1 VGTFS
6 ILTPMLPG
14 RGGTLISRL
23 AAIGHGPDDDEAQRV
38 AKATLTLANVHRRS
52 RLCLGRDLCRLESAM
67 VAAIPF
73 VFQLAVVASL
83 VLFARTKRLATLLRT
98 GLLSL
103 MGTLP
108 FLLQWSLGG
117 FAKASGVAVWAVVVP
132 MLAYLF
138 GARPIPWTI
147 YFVALSIVTAALD
160 PWLAATSPS
169 MPSALVAGFFAL
181 NLIGVATTTL
191 VAAWYSTSERDRAR
205 RALAEE
211 HRLLGLERER
221 SERLLLNILPADI
234 AERLK
239 AGEEVIADSNPDVTV
254 LFADLVGFTPLAERL
269 GPEAVVRLLNDVF
282 SAFDEIS
289 AVTGVEKIK
298 TIGDEYM
305 VVAGLDGPSARHAEM
320 AEIALR
326 MRDWL
331 RHLATDRSLPL
342 RLRIGIHSGPVV
354 AGVIGRRKFSFD
366 LWGDTVNTAS
376 RMQSTAS
383 RPDPDL
389 RCVVRAPRRQLR
401 RRRIGARSRSRE
413 KGSMRTSFLE
423 ETALLGSRP
432 DVNPRVVGFYTSP
445 SVSPTLPRE
454 VSDP

>member
-38 AKATLTLANVHRRS
+38 AKATLTLATTFIAVLAFAWVVTYAVLNRPWS
-52 RLCLGRDLCRLESAM
+52 
-67 VAAIPF
+67 AAIPF

-83 VLFARTKRLATLLRT
+83 VLFARTKRLAVLRT
-98 GLLSL
+98 ALLSL

-376 RMQSTAS
+376 RMQSHGVPDRIQISDALS
-383 RPDPDL
+383 ERLRPNFE
-389 RCVVRAPRRQLR
+389 VERRGD
-401 RRRIGARSRSRE
+401 IEIKG
-413 KGSMRTSFLE
+413 KGSMPTWFLE
-423 ETALLGSRP
+423 GR
-432 DVNPRVVGFYTSP
+432 
-445 SVSPTLPRE
+445 RE
-454 VSDP
+454 